1 MLIHKVTLGVLWEV
15 SSFPKDQQCWR
26 RGLRLK
32 DFPDLDPLE
41 WWEVDDR
48 TSLARRCRMY
58 YPDFLPVS
66 DGDRLINIIPAG
78 QFCPQTI

>member
-1 MLIHKVTLGVLWEV
+1 MLIHKATLGVLWEV
-15 SSFPKDQQCWR
+15 SSFRKDRQCWR

>member
-1 MLIHKVTLGVLWEV
+1 MLIHKATPGVLWEV
-15 SSFPKDQQCWR
+15 SSFRKDQQCWR

-66 DGDRLINIIPAG
+66 DGDRLINIVPAG

>member
-1 MLIHKVTLGVLWEV
+1 M
-15 SSFPKDQQCWR
+15 
-26 RGLRLK
+26 
-32 DFPDLDPLE
+32 E

>member
-1 MLIHKVTLGVLWEV
+1 MLIHKASLGVLWEV
-15 SSFPKDQQCWR
+15 SSFRGKQQCWR
-26 RGLRLK
+26 RGLRPK
-32 DFPDLDPLE
+32 DFPDLDPSE

>member
-1 MLIHKVTLGVLWEV
+1 MLIHKATLGVLWEV
-15 SSFPKDQQCWR
+15 SSFRKDQEGWR
-26 RGLRLK
+26 GGLRVK
-32 DFPDLDPLE
+32 EFPDRDPLE

-66 DGDRLINIIPAG
+66 DGDRLINIVPAG

>member
-1 MLIHKVTLGVLWEV
+1 MLIHKATLGVLWEV
-15 SSFPKDQQCWR
+15 SSFRKDQQCWR

-48 TSLARRCRMY
+48 TSLARRAGCTTQTSCR
-58 YPDFLPVS
+58 YPTAT
-66 DGDRLINIIPAG
+66 G
-78 QFCPQTI
+78 

>member
-1 MLIHKVTLGVLWEV
+1 MLIHKATLGVLWEV
-15 SSFPKDQQCWR
+15 SSFQKDQQCWR

-66 DGDRLINIIPAG
+66 DGDRLINIIPVG